1 MKKYKAYVRT
11 VNYKRTFEFRNID
24 NIEDVHE
31 YTLKLKK
38 TQGKRIVIFDVY
50 YMMKLVDKLE
60 ALGYRTKR
68 VNISESCDRNLVH
81 SLESLVNRGGLHLNG
96 DTFRLLVDDFWIDDF
111 FMENESG
118 AQVHLSADGTL
129 ELTCSEILSD
139 LTDAL
144 DEFK

>member
-31 YTLKLKK
+31 YTLRLKK
-38 TQGKRIVIFDVY
+38 TEGKRIVIFDVY

-60 ALGYRTKR
+60 SLGYRTKR
-68 VNISESCDRNLVH
+68 VSISESRDRNLVH
-81 SLESLVNRGGLHLNG
+81 SLEGVVNSGELHLNG
-96 DTFRLLVDDFWIDDF
+96 NTFRLLVDDFWIDHI
-111 FMENESG
+111 FMENGSG
-118 AQVHLSADGTL
+118 AQVHLSADGVL
-129 ELTCSEILSD
+129 ELTSSEILSD

-144 DEFK
+144 GEFK